1 MSRRTILAA
10 GVVCGLCAC
19 AHAGPLQVAVT
30 LTDLT
35 PLVQAVGGDAVVA
48 RCVVPA
54 GGDPHSFT
62 LSADTAAA
70 LQHADL
76 VVFAG
81 TPFLEFEAEIKR
93 SVPGKPSCD
102 WADYE
107 ARGARLSD
115 VPGIAQNPHGFWLH
129 LDNAAAIARAVADR
143 ILELRPG
150 AGQVRPNLMSLE
162 HELRTCRQV
171 GRELVAQTGGRRPW
185 VAVVPGVADSI
196 LNLDLPVGMV
206 LLPTEGAGFA
216 SARDVDEAVRRLR
229 SGEWA
234 GLVCARSARG
244 AKPAEVAEQIARDA
258 HSRVV
263 YVSFLDPLT
272 DDRSYLGQAY
282 FNAAAMAAG
291 GTTGPETGSR
301 LSPRVAAALVGA
313 PALVVILL
321 LALALMRAARAA
333 RTALPGAGIF
343 GDQ

>member
-171 GRELVAQTGGRRPW
+171 GRELVAQTGGGLGLPSCREWPT
-185 VAVVPGVADSI
+185 ASSI
-196 LNLDLPVGMV
+196 LTCPWGWFCCQPRAPVLPAPATSTKPSGVCEAASGRAWSVLAARVG
-206 LLPTEGAGFA
+206 P
-216 SARDVDEAVRRLR
+216 SPLR
-229 SGEWA
+229 SPNRLPAMPTAEW
-234 GLVCARSARG
+234 C
-244 AKPAEVAEQIARDA
+244 
-258 HSRVV
+258 
-263 YVSFLDPLT
+263 T
-272 DDRSYLGQAY
+272 
-282 FNAAAMAAG
+282 
-291 GTTGPETGSR
+291 
-301 LSPRVAAALVGA
+301 
-313 PALVVILL
+313 
-321 LALALMRAARAA
+321 
-333 RTALPGAGIF
+333 
-343 GDQ
+343 